1 MDKNSPCYYCHGGC
15 CRNYVLT
22 IKIWDAYTIVKN
34 TNYHFNDFVLYMNH
48 EIAGVPEESKK
59 YLLQFDEDPF
69 VYYSMNLKREQSK
82 LIDGPK
88 CVFLHEEK
96 RGDEEFP
103 EHFSKTHPGKK
114 IKSHCSIYEHRPLMC
129 NAYPFEWNGSFIRQK
144 SRDINDNFCPDDW
157 KNYDIDIENKIK
169 ILTDNSFSNFIS
181 SSEANLLKEWNET
194 EKQKGNFEDF
204 VVNYFDNI
212 FKK

>member
-1 MDKNSPCYYCHGGC
+1 
-15 CRNYVLT
+15 
-22 IKIWDAYTIVKN
+22 
-34 TNYHFNDFVLYMNH
+34 
-48 EIAGVPEESKK
+48 
-59 YLLQFDEDPF
+59 
-69 VYYSMNLKREQSK
+69 MNLKREQSK

-96 RGDEEFP
+96 RDNEEFP
-103 EHFSKTHPGKK
+103 AHFSKTHPGRK

-194 EKQKGNFEDF
+194 EKQKEHFEDF